1 MFLIILRQSTTFSK
15 PAKDCLC
22 ERHEVRKKKQAEFR
36 TDLMSC
42 HLSGFLLIANTAT
55 LIKRPAT
62 LTQLITDRKRPE
74 YIHYHDGFP
83 VREGFTAWLLVVL
96 YSRGCNLKKIIL
108 SERERKSRIL
118 SELFGDSLKEK
129 DFGLLSTCCEGWHSR
144 NITSWVTFI
153 KTASLESRLGYGY
166 REKDNS
172 T

>member
-22 ERHEVRKKKQAEFR
+22 ERHEVRKRKQAEFR

-74 YIHYHDGFP
+74 YVHYHDGFP
-83 VREGFTAWLLVVL
+83 IREGFTA
-96 YSRGCNLKKIIL
+96 
-108 SERERKSRIL
+108 
-118 SELFGDSLKEK
+118 
-129 DFGLLSTCCEGWHSR
+129 
-144 NITSWVTFI
+144 
-153 KTASLESRLGYGY
+153 
-166 REKDNS
+166 
-172 T
+172 